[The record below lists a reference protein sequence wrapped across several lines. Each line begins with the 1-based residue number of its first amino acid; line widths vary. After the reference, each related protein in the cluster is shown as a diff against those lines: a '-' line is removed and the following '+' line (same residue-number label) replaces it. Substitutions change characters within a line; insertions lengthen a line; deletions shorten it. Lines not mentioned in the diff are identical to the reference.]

1 LQHRDFLRGLFVMR
15 CALTRIMLFPSR
27 SFKAALGLTGNA
39 GQGEDFFAGQ
49 QVRRSRGSR
58 RSPDERSD
66 IRVFA
71 LSIPH
76 IVMCQQTDEIMIRFN
91 LIGS

>member
-1 LQHRDFLRGLFVMR
+1 MR
-15 CALTRIMLFPSR
+15 ADTHHVVSQSIFQGGVGADGECR
-27 SFKAALGLTGNA
+27 A
-39 GQGEDFFAGQ
+39 GRRFFAGQ

>member
-1 LQHRDFLRGLFVMR
+1 
-15 CALTRIMLFPSR
+15 MLFPSR
-27 SFKAALGLTGNA
+27 SFKAALGLAAKA
-39 GQGEDFFAGQ
+39 GQGEISFAGQ

-58 RSPDERSD
+58 RIPDERSS
-66 IRVFA
+66 

-76 IVMCQQTDEIMIRFN
+76 IVMFKQRDEIMIRFN

>member
-1 LQHRDFLRGLFVMR
+1 MR
-15 CALTRIMLFPSR
+15 CAFGAHHVVSQSIFQGGVGAGGESR
-27 SFKAALGLTGNA
+27 VGRRV
-39 GQGEDFFAGQ
+39 FAGQ

-58 RSPDERSD
+58 RIPDERSG
-66 IRVFA
+66 

-76 IVMCQQTDEIMIRFN
+76 IVLFKQRDEIMIRYN